1 LLLALVFA
9 WAETAGFHMY
19 DFLSK
24 SGLVNLADQAMG
36 LAVRRQTLI
45 ASNLA
50 NIDTPGYRTQDLDF
64 EQALKAALGQ
74 NEGQSLPMARTNA
87 MHFGGAGGSS
97 PAISHPGK
105 PSSER
110 NDGNDVSLDRESMLL
125 ARTQSTYQMAA
136 LLAQGEIRKLRG
148 AISESLAH

>member
-1 LLLALVFA
+1 
-9 WAETAGFHMY
+9 MY

-24 SGLVNLADQAMG
+24 DGLVNLANQAMG

-64 EQALKAALGQ
+64 EQALKSAMGQ
-74 NEGQSLPMARTNA
+74 TEGQSLPVIRTHS
-87 MHFGGAGGSS
+87 MHLGGTGGGSPS
-97 PAISHPGK
+97 IVNPGK
-105 PSSER
+105 PTSER

-125 ARTQSTYQMAA
+125 ARTQGTYQFAAA
-136 LLAQGEIRKLRG
+136 LVTGEVRKLRT
-148 AISESLAH
+148 AISESVAH

>member
-1 LLLALVFA
+1 
-9 WAETAGFHMY
+9 MY
-19 DFLSK
+19 DFLS
-24 SGLVNLADQAMG
+24 SNSLVNLANQAMG

-64 EQALKAALGQ
+64 DQALKAALGL
-74 NEGQSLPMARTNA
+74 EKGQLLPMVQTNA
-87 MHFGGAGGSS
+87 SHLGGTGGSS
-97 PAISHPGK
+97 PAITHPGK
-105 PSSER
+105 PTSER

-125 ARTQSTYQMAA
+125 ARTQSTYQLAA

>member
-1 LLLALVFA
+1 
-9 WAETAGFHMY
+9 MY

-24 SGLVNLADQAMG
+24 NSLLNLADRAMG
-36 LAVRRQTLI
+36 LAVRRQALI

-74 NEGQSLPMARTNA
+74 GQGQSLPMDRT
-87 MHFGGAGGSS
+87 HGSHLGGDIGSS
-97 PAISHPGK
+97 TAITHPGK
-105 PSSER
+105 PVSER

-125 ARTQSTYQMAA
+125 ARTQSNYQVAA
-136 LLAQGEIRKLRG
+136 LLAQGELRKMRL
-148 AISESLAH
+148 AITESLAH

>member
-1 LLLALVFA
+1 
-9 WAETAGFHMY
+9 MY

-24 SGLVNLADQAMG
+24 DGLVSLANQAMG

-64 EQALKAALGQ
+64 EQALKAAMGTAQ
-74 NEGQSLPMARTNA
+74 GQSLPMARTHPLH
-87 MHFGGAGGSS
+87 MTGSGGFTPS
-97 PAISHPGK
+97 IVNPGR
-105 PSSER
+105 PTSER

-125 ARTQSTYQMAA
+125 ARTQGTYQFAAA
-136 LLAQGEIRKLRG
+136 LASGEVRRLRS
-148 AISESLAH
+148 AISESVAH

>member
-1 LLLALVFA
+1 
-9 WAETAGFHMY
+9 MY

-24 SGLVNLADQAMG
+24 NNLLNLADRAMG
-36 LAVRRQTLI
+36 LAVRRQALI

-74 NEGQSLPMARTNA
+74 GQGQSLPMART
-87 MHFGGAGGSS
+87 HDSHLGGDFEVSMAVT
-97 PAISHPGK
+97 HPGK
-105 PSSER
+105 PVSER

-125 ARTQSTYQMAA
+125 ARTQSNYQVAA
-136 LLAQGEIRKLRG
+136 LLAQGELRKMRL
-148 AISESLAH
+148 AITESLAH